1 MAAAAEQSSEQMFF
15 AELLRSPNSI
25 LVVDYDQ
32 TIWLFS
38 ATECGSSIPESL
50 RAITATGKTRVIVMS
65 DLRAMQVASLLQMSP
80 TPEIWGARGL
90 ERRAPS
96 GRCAIID
103 TSSQAEQALAA
114 LDLSLEAEG
123 LGELTEVH
131 PGAIVLRWNSL
142 SPRVAEEVRERT
154 TEAWS
159 AVRSEW
165 LTVREFEAG
174 IEFRVCSWN
183 KGQAIAHLLRETG
196 LHTPLAYLGD
206 EKSDLDVFRM
216 LKYKGLCVLVRP
228 RFVPT
233 LADVWLRSKEDV
245 LRFLKDWLTACS
257 DNLAAV

>member
-1 MAAAAEQSSEQMFF
+1 MVPAVEQSSERMFF
-15 AELLRSPNSI
+15 DELLRSQNSA
-25 LVVDYDQ
+25 LVLDYDQ

-38 ATECGSSIPESL
+38 GTAGESLIPESL
-50 RAITATGKTRVIVMS
+50 HAITATGKTRVIVMS

-80 TPEIWGARGL
+80 TPEIWGAHGL
-90 ERRAPS
+90 ERRDPS
-96 GRCAIID
+96 GKCAIMD
-103 TSSQAEQALAA
+103 TSCHADQALAA
-114 LDLSLEAEG
+114 VDLSLEAEG

-142 SPRVAEEVRERT
+142 SRRVAEEVRDRV

-165 LTVREFEAG
+165 LTAREFEGG

-183 KGQAIAHLLRETG
+183 KGQAIAHLLRENG
-196 LHTPLAYLGD
+196 PHTPLAYLGD

-216 LKYKGLCVLVRP
+216 LKHKGLCVLVRP

-233 LADVWLRSKEDV
+233 LADIWLQSAEDV
-245 LRFLKDWLTACS
+245 LRFLEDWLTACS
-257 DNLAAV
+257 GNLAIV